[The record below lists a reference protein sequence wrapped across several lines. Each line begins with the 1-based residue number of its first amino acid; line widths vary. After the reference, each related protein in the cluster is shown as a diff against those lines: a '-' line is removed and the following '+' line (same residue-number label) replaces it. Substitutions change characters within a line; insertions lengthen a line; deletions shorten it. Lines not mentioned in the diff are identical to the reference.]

1 MTGYLGTIEAL
12 GTDGEVL
19 DSMRALLGSKASQNG
34 QGWGGTFTLETAPRS
49 PEWIRNAYALRLPV
63 TIRTATGR
71 TGTVLINEL
80 WRRSFNPWQAKVTGT
95 GSVPFD

>member
-1 MTGYLGTIEAL
+1 MTSYLGAIDAI

-19 DSMRALLGSKASQNG
+19 GSLRASLRSLSSLNG
-34 QGWGGTFTLETAPRS
+34 QGWGGTFTLERTPRS

-63 TIRTATGR
+63 TIRTTTGR
-71 TGTVLINEL
+71 TGAVLINEL
-80 WRRSFNPWQAKVTGT
+80 WRPSSNPWQAEVTGT